1 MVNIF
6 IMTGLLIMGIT
17 DIKRKAVP
25 LWMLIIFSIFS
36 IIIKVICLIRE
47 KQTIWGIHLIYF
59 FIFVGITMLIS
70 IYGKMIG
77 LADMILIGLIAFL
90 DGMRM
95 ALGVLL
101 ISLFLVSVFAGILLL
116 LKKVKTKDSI
126 AFLPFVLF
134 SYVGVILCG

>member
-47 KQTIWGIHLIYF
+47 KQTIGGIHLIYIF
-59 FIFVGITMLIS
+59 VFVGITMLIS
-70 IYGKMIG
+70 IYGKMLG

-101 ISLFLVSVFAGILLL
+101 TSLFLVSVFAGILLL

>member
-47 KQTIWGIHLIYF
+47 KQRIEGIHLIYF

-70 IYGKMIG
+70 IYGKMLG

-101 ISLFLVSVFAGILLL
+101 TSLFLVSVFAGILLL

>member
-70 IYGKMIG
+70 IYGKMLG

-101 ISLFLVSVFAGILLL
+101 TSLFLVSVFASILLL

>member
-90 DGMRM
+90 DGMRI

-101 ISLFLVSVFAGILLL
+101 TSLFLVSVFAGILLL
-116 LKKVKTKDSI
+116 LKKAKTNDSI

>member
-1 MVNIF
+1 MINIF

-70 IYGKMIG
+70 IYGKMLG

-101 ISLFLVSVFAGILLL
+101 TSLFLVSVFASILLL

>member
-1 MVNIF
+1 
-6 IMTGLLIMGIT
+6 MGYSS
-17 DIKRKAVP
+17 DI
-25 LWMLIIFSIFS
+25 
-36 IIIKVICLIRE
+36 
-47 KQTIWGIHLIYF
+47 F

-70 IYGKMIG
+70 IYGKMLG

-101 ISLFLVSVFAGILLL
+101 TSLFLVSVFASILLL

>member
-6 IMTGLLIMGIT
+6 IMTGLLMMGIT

-70 IYGKMIG
+70 IYGKMLG

-101 ISLFLVSVFAGILLL
+101 TSLFLVSVFASILLL

>member
-1 MVNIF
+1 MINIF

-70 IYGKMIG
+70 IYGKMLG

-101 ISLFLVSVFAGILLL
+101 TSLFLVSVFAGILLL
-116 LKKVKTKDSI
+116 LKIVKTKDSI
-126 AFLPFVLF
+126 AFLPFFLF

>member
-25 LWMLIIFSIFS
+25 LWMLIIFFIFS

-70 IYGKMIG
+70 IYGKMLG
-77 LADMILIGLIAFL
+77 LADMILIELIAFL

-101 ISLFLVSVFAGILLL
+101 TSLFLVSVFAGILLL

>member
-70 IYGKMIG
+70 IYGKMLG

-101 ISLFLVSVFAGILLL
+101 TSLFLVSVFAGILLL

-134 SYVGVILCG
+134 SYVGVMLCG

>member
-47 KQTIWGIHLIYF
+47 KQTIEGIHLIYF

-70 IYGKMIG
+70 IYGKMLG

-101 ISLFLVSVFAGILLL
+101 TSLFLVSVFAGILLL

>member
-1 MVNIF
+1 MINIF

-90 DGMRM
+90 DGMRI

-101 ISLFLVSVFAGILLL
+101 TSLFLVSVFAGILLL
-116 LKKVKTKDSI
+116 LKKAKTNDSI

>member
-1 MVNIF
+1 MINIF

-47 KQTIWGIHLIYF
+47 KQTIGGIHLIYF

-70 IYGKMIG
+70 IYGKMLG

-101 ISLFLVSVFAGILLL
+101 TSLFLVSVFAGILLL
-116 LKKVKTKDSI
+116 LKKVKTNDSI

>member
-70 IYGKMIG
+70 IYGKMLG

-101 ISLFLVSVFAGILLL
+101 TSLFLVSVFAGILLL

>member
-1 MVNIF
+1 MINIF

-70 IYGKMIG
+70 IYGKMLG

-101 ISLFLVSVFAGILLL
+101 TSLFLVSVFAGILLL

>member
-59 FIFVGITMLIS
+59 FIFVCITMLIS
-70 IYGKMIG
+70 IYGKMLG

-101 ISLFLVSVFAGILLL
+101 TSLFLVSVFAGILLL

>member
-1 MVNIF
+1 MINIF

-36 IIIKVICLIRE
+36 ISIKVICLIRE
-47 KQTIWGIHLIYF
+47 KQTIEGIHLIYF

-70 IYGKMIG
+70 IYGKMLG

-101 ISLFLVSVFAGILLL
+101 TSLFLVSVFAGILLL

>member
-1 MVNIF
+1 MINIF

-47 KQTIWGIHLIYF
+47 KQTIEGIHLIYF

-70 IYGKMIG
+70 IYGKMLG

-101 ISLFLVSVFAGILLL
+101 TSLFLVSVFAGILLL

>member
-59 FIFVGITMLIS
+59 FVFVGITMLIS

-116 LKKVKTKDSI
+116 LKKVKTKDNI

>member
-47 KQTIWGIHLIYF
+47 KQTIGGIPDIF
-59 FIFVGITMLIS
+59 FRICG
-70 IYGKMIG
+70 YNY
-77 LADMILIGLIAFL
+77 AD
-90 DGMRM
+90 
-95 ALGVLL
+95 
-101 ISLFLVSVFAGILLL
+101 
-116 LKKVKTKDSI
+116 
-126 AFLPFVLF
+126 
-134 SYVGVILCG
+134 

>member
-47 KQTIWGIHLIYF
+47 KQTIGGIHLIYLF
-59 FIFVGITMLIS
+59 VFVGITMLIS

-90 DGMRM
+90 DGMRI

-101 ISLFLVSVFAGILLL
+101 TSLFLVSVFAGILLL
-116 LKKVKTKDSI
+116 LKKAKTNDSI

>member
-59 FIFVGITMLIS
+59 FVFVGITMLIS